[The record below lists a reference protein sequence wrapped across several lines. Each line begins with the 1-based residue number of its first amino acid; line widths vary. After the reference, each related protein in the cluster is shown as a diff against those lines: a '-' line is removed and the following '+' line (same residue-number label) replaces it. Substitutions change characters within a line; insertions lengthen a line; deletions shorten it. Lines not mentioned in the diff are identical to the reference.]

1 MSDLDKMKHEPP
13 RTTEQVAAGTTPPPP
28 PAKPNPAVIEESGSR
43 ALADALRSSFV
54 IVKVIMVLLVIVFFG
69 SGVFTVPSQERA
81 IVLRFGRPVGV
92 GEKQLLGPGLHFG
105 FPKPIDEVVRIPI
118 GNLLTISSTA
128 GWYQTTPEAEAA
140 KEEPEPGGT
149 LNPATDGY
157 TISADG
163 NIMHVRMRIQYR
175 IVDPLN
181 YALNFKSAS
190 NMVQNALDNAL
201 FFASSRF
208 TVTQAT
214 REDQQAFKEVVV
226 RRFRDL
232 VDQYKLGIKDENV
245 IEFKTIPPR
254 QVKQAFEAV
263 SIAEIDRRKARD
275 DAQAYAGRV
284 LSTAQGEASS
294 IINQGQSD
302 AVVLLQQVAAETRY
316 FTNQLANYEANPEVF
331 KARLHADAM
340 SRVMKQTQGKVFTL
354 PQDKTGEPSELRLLL
369 NRPPL
374 RDRNTKEQE
383 GPR

>member
-28 PAKPNPAVIEESGSR
+28 PANPNPAVIEESGSR

-175 IVDPLN
+175 IIDPLN

-232 VDQYKLGIKDENV
+232 VEQYKLGIKDENV

-374 RDRNTKEQE
+374 RPRNATEQE
-383 GPR
+383 GQR